1 MLIFYRYLYHNR
13 GVLMSKHVS
22 ILFALVVLLAG
33 SLVFAAGEN
42 ESSAGTDGIKA
53 GFVYVGPIGD

>member
-1 MLIFYRYLYHNR
+1 
-13 GVLMSKHVS
+13 MSKHVS